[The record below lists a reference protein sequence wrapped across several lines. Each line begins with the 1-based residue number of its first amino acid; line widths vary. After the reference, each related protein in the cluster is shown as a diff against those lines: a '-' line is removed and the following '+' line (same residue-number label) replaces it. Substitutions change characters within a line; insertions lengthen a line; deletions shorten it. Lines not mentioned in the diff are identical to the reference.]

1 MNEDER
7 WKRRTGRRGEEEV
20 EEEKEE
26 EKISG
31 KHVAE
36 RKNKAGGISLRFKPA
51 ILQLRL
57 TGHKTT
63 VPRPH
68 HSPQTVGDT
77 RHNEYSLF
85 FSPRS
90 HSQSPVP
97 ELSIPDCSMGILIG
111 QFELTN
117 QPKNHSTH
125 LPIPTSF

>member
-36 RKNKAGGISLRFKPA
+36 RKNKAGGSLRFKPA

-57 TGHKTT
+57 TGHKTA

-68 HSPQTVGDT
+68 HSPQTVGDI

-85 FSPRS
+85 SLPGLIPSP
-90 HSQSPVP
+90 QS
-97 ELSIPDCSMGILIG
+97 
-111 QFELTN
+111 
-117 QPKNHSTH
+117 
-125 LPIPTSF
+125 